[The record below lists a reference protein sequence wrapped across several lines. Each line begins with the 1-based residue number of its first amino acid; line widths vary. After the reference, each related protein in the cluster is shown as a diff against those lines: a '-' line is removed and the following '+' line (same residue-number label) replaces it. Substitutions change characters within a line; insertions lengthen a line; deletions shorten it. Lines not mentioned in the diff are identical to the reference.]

1 MKPNVMQVSYY
12 AAESRPCVTMLT
24 IKEDL
29 DRLAALIVI
38 VWGLLLPFCAFS
50 DSTHPVFLF
59 ILSVDIFPVS
69 PVPH

>member
-1 MKPNVMQVSYY
+1 
-12 AAESRPCVTMLT
+12 MLT
-24 IKEDL
+24 VKEDL

-59 ILSVDIFPVS
+59 ILSVDIFLVFHLCLINFPLIVFEVRVLPS
-69 PVPH
+69 